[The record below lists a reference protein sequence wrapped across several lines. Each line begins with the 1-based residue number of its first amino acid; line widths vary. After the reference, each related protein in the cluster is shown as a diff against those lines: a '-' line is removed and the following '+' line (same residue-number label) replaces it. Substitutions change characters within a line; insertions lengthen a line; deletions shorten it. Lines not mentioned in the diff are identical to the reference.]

1 MARRKAMLAE
11 KRQENEALKE
21 QGKLSKKEEK
31 DVKDI
36 EEETQS
42 LKEVENEFQDYLFIV
57 SLQRGSMLLVTDQL
71 LR

>member
-1 MARRKAMLAE
+1 MLAE